1 MYIIHIDFVN
11 TNESEPHHQANY
23 RQLIISPYKE
33 KIIIT
38 TNHFIL
44 YLRPVV
50 LLNARFKVYV
60 ALIDQSIVS
69 FPQFIYQ

>member
-1 MYIIHIDFVN
+1 MNQNPTIK
-11 TNESEPHHQANY
+11 
-23 RQLIISPYKE
+23 LIIGNLLFRHIK
-33 KIIIT
+33 KKKIIT

-50 LLNARFKVYV
+50 LLNVRFKVYV